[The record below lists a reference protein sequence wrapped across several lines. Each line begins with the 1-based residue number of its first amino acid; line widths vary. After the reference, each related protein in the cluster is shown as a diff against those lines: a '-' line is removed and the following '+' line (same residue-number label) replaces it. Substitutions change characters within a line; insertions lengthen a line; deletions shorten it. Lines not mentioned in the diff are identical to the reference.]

1 MRVPNGD
8 RTELGSKL
16 EGYSLNSAHRQG
28 QHKARVFE
36 SALGITLA
44 NADVLRT
51 ALRHAA
57 ANSED
62 AVYNGNNGYGDVYE
76 LRFSL
81 TTTKATATVLSVWI
95 IRSGEDFPRLITC
108 FIL

>member
-8 RTELGSKL
+8 RADLGSKL
-16 EGYSLNSAHRQG
+16 EDYSLNSAHRHG

-51 ALRHAA
+51 ALRQAA

-62 AVYNGNNGYGDVYE
+62 AVHTGNNGYGDVYE

-81 TTTKATATVLSVWI
+81 TTSKATATVLSVWI
-95 IRSGEDFPRLITC
+95 IRTGEDFPRLITC